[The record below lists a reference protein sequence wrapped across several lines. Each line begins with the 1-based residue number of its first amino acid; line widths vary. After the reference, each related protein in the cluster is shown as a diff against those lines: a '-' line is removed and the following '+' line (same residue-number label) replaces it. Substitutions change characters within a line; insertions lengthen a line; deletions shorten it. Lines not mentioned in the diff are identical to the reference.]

1 MSTEPQ
7 QVVIYSVQLVFYLYI
22 YGINHYI
29 WSMETATKPNH
40 IGRKISR
47 IRELRGMKQ
56 EALADALGISQQAV
70 SKIEQS
76 PEVDDDKL
84 QDIAK
89 ALGVTKEGIENFSE
103 ENVLNIISNTFTSND
118 SSTINAI
125 NVQPNFNPL
134 DKVIELYERLLQ
146 AEKDKIEYLEKMLK

>member
-7 QVVIYSVQLVFYLYI
+7 QVVFYSVQLVFYLYI